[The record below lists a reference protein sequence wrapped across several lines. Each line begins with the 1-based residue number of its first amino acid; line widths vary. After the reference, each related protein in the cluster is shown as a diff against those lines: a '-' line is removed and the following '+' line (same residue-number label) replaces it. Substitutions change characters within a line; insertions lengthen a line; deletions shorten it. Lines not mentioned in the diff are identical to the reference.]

1 MKKLTVLFF
10 ACLISF
16 SSILQAKTADN
27 LSQSALFRIKPDKS
41 LTVNVENFLKNR
53 NSETATVWIH
63 FTDKGFYDKAGFD
76 KVASKIILSEKV
88 KTRRSKENIQ
98 GVLFLDIPIK
108 ADYIE
113 KIIESGGKLRRE
125 SKWLNAASFEIEIT
139 KLKSIEQMPFVYKIE
154 PVAFFKRNIPII
166 PNNSETD
173 DDYIKS
179 SNSLD
184 YGNSYAQV
192 NQINVISAHN
202 KGFSGAG
209 VTLAIFDTGFRKSHE
224 AFAYHYN
231 HNRVLAEY
239 DFIFNDSNVSNEPE
253 DASDSWNHGTS
264 TWGTSAGFMPGNLI
278 GPAYN
283 ANIILCKTEDVRSE
297 TVVEEDNWVAAAEWV
312 EQLGADVIS
321 SSLGYTDWY
330 TYEDFDGET
339 ALTTIA
345 ANTAAS
351 LGIIVCN
358 SMGNSGPSSG
368 SLGAP
373 ADAFE
378 ILSVGAVSSAGLITS
393 FSSRGPTYDGR
404 IKPEVVA
411 RGLSDYVSDAY
422 SDFSYGTS
430 SGTSFSCPLVAGVT
444 CLAIEAHP
452 TFPSSLIRTLIM
464 ETADNSDAPN
474 NTYGWGL
481 VDAAA
486 AVEWGAKFT
495 ADTTFGDPPIT
506 VQFYDSSSIPASS
519 WQWDFGDG
527 NTSTL
532 QNPVHTY
539 TYSGA
544 FNVSLTIETAY
555 GPLVSTQN
563 GFVIAPGDTLRFISD
578 SVYAGEQA
586 VMSVELNNSM
596 NFNRIIIPFEF
607 DATIDMV
614 LDSVGFGSRTEY
626 FEDKKFLTN
635 DPSNN
640 SYTIALQADNGGGAP
655 LLPPGNGEIAKLF
668 FSIAALE
675 LGDKTSSVDST
686 QNYVYNLKLESEF
699 AEFTPEFHNG
709 TISSKYVLRGDAN
722 LSGQIGIGDLTYL
735 VNFFFLLG
743 PKPIAFQ
750 AGDVTADLV
759 ISMPDITY
767 LVDYLFQNGPA
778 PPTP

>member
-1 MKKLTVLFF
+1 MKKITILFF
-10 ACLISF
+10 IWLISF
-16 SSILQAKTADN
+16 SSILQAKISDN
-27 LSQSALFRIKPDKS
+27 LSQTAIFRIKPDKS
-41 LTVNVENFLKNR
+41 LTVNAENFLKSR
-53 NSETATVWIH
+53 NNKTATIWVH
-63 FTDKGFYDKAGFD
+63 FTDKGFYDKAGFND
-76 KVASKIILSEKV
+76 AASKISLTEKV
-88 KTRRSKENIQ
+88 KARRLKENIQ
-98 GVLFLDIPIK
+98 GVLFLDLPVK
-108 ADYIE
+108 ADYVE
-113 KIIESGGKLRRE
+113 KIIELGGRLRRE
-125 SKWLNAASFEIEIT
+125 SKWLNAASFEIEMA
-139 KLKSIEQMPFVYKIE
+139 KLKVIEQMPFVYKIE
-154 PVAFFKRNIPII
+154 PVAFFKKDTPII
-166 PNNSETD
+166 PNNSEID
-173 DDYIKS
+173 DNYIKS
-179 SNSLD
+179 SNNLD
-184 YGNSYAQV
+184 YGSSYAQINQIKV
-192 NQINVISAHN
+192 NQAHD

-239 DFIFNDSNVSNEPE
+239 DFIFDDNNVSNEPE
-253 DASDSWNHGTS
+253 DASDAWSHGTS
-264 TWGTSAGFMPGNLI
+264 TWGTSAGFMPGKLI

-321 SSLGYTDWY
+321 SSLGYSGWY

-368 SLGAP
+368 SLSAP

-378 ILSVGAVSSAGLITS
+378 ILSVGAVSSAGLIAG

-404 IKPEVVA
+404 TKPEVVA
-411 RGLSDYVSDAY
+411 RGVSDYVSTASYDN
-422 SDFSYGTS
+422 SYGTS
-430 SGTSFSCPLVAGVT
+430 SGTSFSCPLVAGVA

-464 ETADNSDAPN
+464 ETSNNSDTPD

-486 AVEWGAKFT
+486 AVEWGPKFT
-495 ADTTFGDPPIT
+495 ADTTFGEPPIT
-506 VQFYDSSSIPASS
+506 VQFYDSSSVLASS

-527 NTSTL
+527 NISTE

-539 TYSGA
+539 AYAGA

-555 GPLVSTQN
+555 GQLVSTQN
-563 GFVIAPGDTLRFISD
+563 GFVIAVGDTLRFISD
-578 SVYAGEQA
+578 SAYAGNQA
-586 VMSVELNNSM
+586 VMSVELINSM
-596 NFNRIIIPFEF
+596 DFKRIIIPFVF
-607 DATIDMV
+607 DTTIDMV

-626 FEDKKFLTN
+626 FEEKKFVTN
-635 DPSNN
+635 DPTHN
-640 SYTIALQADNGGGAP
+640 SYTIALKADDGGGAP
-655 LLPPGNGEIAKLF
+655 PLPPGNGEIAKLF
-668 FSIAALE
+668 FSIATLE
-675 LGDKTSSVDST
+675 LGDKTSKVDST
-686 QNYVYNLKLESEF
+686 QNYVYNLELESEF
-699 AEFTPEFHNG
+699 VEFTPEFYNG
-709 TISSKYVLRGDAN
+709 TINSRYVLRGDVN
-722 LSGQIGIGDLTYL
+722 LDGPIGIGDLTYL
-735 VNFFFLLG
+735 IDFFFFLG

-750 AGDVTADLV
+750 AGDVTADLL

-767 LVDYLFQNGPA
+767 LVDYLFRDGPA